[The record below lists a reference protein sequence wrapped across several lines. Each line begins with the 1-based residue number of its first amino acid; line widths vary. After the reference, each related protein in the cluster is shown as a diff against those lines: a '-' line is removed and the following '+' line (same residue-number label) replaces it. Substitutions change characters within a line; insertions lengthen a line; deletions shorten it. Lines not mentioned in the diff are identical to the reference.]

1 MWRIQ
6 RLYCAPRSSAYCLI
20 SGLNLGIT
28 YCIFTVYRLT
38 IVSGPWCGK
47 MQATYEEEAANT
59 SNSAILHQLADYL
72 LPRDNAEYRWRIG
85 TALGLLVA
93 SKGLNVAVGC
103 PTAP

>member
-1 MWRIQ
+1 
-6 RLYCAPRSSAYCLI
+6 
-20 SGLNLGIT
+20 
-28 YCIFTVYRLT
+28 
-38 IVSGPWCGK
+38 

-93 SKGLNVAVGC
+93 SKGLNVAVSCLWHPDSRCAYPHGL
-103 PTAP
+103 A

>member
-1 MWRIQ
+1 
-6 RLYCAPRSSAYCLI
+6 
-20 SGLNLGIT
+20 
-28 YCIFTVYRLT
+28 
-38 IVSGPWCGK
+38 
-47 MQATYEEEAANT
+47 MQATYEEEAAKT

-103 PTAP
+103 LPHPDLRCAYPHGLAQALTPHQNGKP